1 MTMIYVAR
9 SSKLGKWA
17 SDVGLSKHVF
27 KLGVTD
33 EDPKALVATGWAGE
47 SDWQLVKK
55 QTVDGL
61 TEAEAIERVARKD
74 KMVDP
79 NLYPRLRG
87 TLGVFKVLPVHVENH
102 MLMRRALAGE
112 AERIEVKLKPTD
124 FADYLIANAV
134 R

>member
-1 MTMIYVAR
+1 MTTLYVAR

-33 EDPKALVATGWAGE
+33 EDPKALVAAGWAGE
-47 SDWQLVKK
+47 TDWQLVKK
-55 QTVDGL
+55 QAVEGL
-61 TEAEAIERVARKD
+61 TEAEVVERVARKE
-74 KMVDP
+74 KLIDP

-87 TLGVFKVLPVHVENH
+87 AIGVFKVLPAHVENH
-102 MLMRRALAGE
+102 MLVRRALAGE
-112 AERIEVKLKPTD
+112 AERIEIKLKPAD